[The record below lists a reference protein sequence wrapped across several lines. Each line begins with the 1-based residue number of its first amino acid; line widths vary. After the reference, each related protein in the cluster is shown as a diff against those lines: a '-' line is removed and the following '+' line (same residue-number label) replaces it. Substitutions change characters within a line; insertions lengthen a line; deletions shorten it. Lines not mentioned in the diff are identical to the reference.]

1 MHSETRNYT
10 PTEDEELRNRRAF
23 MVDRQLKRRGIRSE
37 AVLRAMLEVPRE
49 VFVPAE
55 ERDRAYEDCAL
66 PLPHGQ
72 TISQPYMV
80 ARSVELAALSETD
93 VVLEVGLG
101 SGYQAA
107 VMSRLCAK
115 VVGVE
120 IIPELAAGAQRALAS
135 LDYRNVVVRV
145 ADGSVGYPP
154 FAPYD
159 AIVVAAGAPR
169 VPEQLIEQ
177 LKPGGRLVIPVGGET
192 QTLSVVTRTES
203 GTVTRDY
210 DACVYVPLRG
220 VAGRRDS
227 ELD

>member
-1 MHSETRNYT
+1 MHSDTH
-10 PTEDEELRNRRAF
+10 DQELQSDADALRAH
-23 MVDRQLKRRGIRSE
+23 MVERQLRRRGISSP
-37 AVLRAMLEVPRE
+37 AVLDAMREVPRE
-49 VFVPAE
+49 VFVPSAE
-55 ERDRAYEDCAL
+55 QDRAYDDCAL

-80 ARSVELAALSETD
+80 ARCVELAALRDSD

-107 VMSRLCAK
+107 VMSRLCAQ

-120 IIPELAAGAQRALAS
+120 IIADLAAGAQRALS
-135 LDYRNVVVRV
+135 TLGYDNVRV
-145 ADGSVGYPP
+145 RVGDGSVGYRP

-169 VPEQLIEQ
+169 VPDELIEQ
-177 LKPGGRLVIPVGGET
+177 LKVGGRLVIPVGDET
-192 QTLSVVTRTES
+192 QILSVITRTAS

-220 VAGRRDS
+220 AAGRHDA
-227 ELD
+227 